1 MNDHDDYTPIDCEQ
15 YSRYELAIMHRQRMR
30 IAWRDRDGESHLEN
44 LLPINLNTRN
54 HAEYLLVRG
63 QSGKIRELRLDRI
76 IKAMPCG
83 G

>member
-15 YSRYELAIMHRQRMR
+15 YSRYELAIMHRQRLR
-30 IAWRDRDGESHLEN
+30 IAWRDRDGDSHLEN

-63 QSGKIRELRLDRI
+63 QSGKVRELRLDRI
-76 IKAMPCG
+76 IKAMPSG

>member
-15 YSRYELAIMHRQRMR
+15 YSRYELAIMHRQRLR
-30 IAWRDRDGESHLEN
+30 IAWRDRDGDSHLEN

-63 QSGKIRELRLDRI
+63 QSGKVRELRLDRI
-76 IKAMPCG
+76 IKAMPCDG
-83 G
+83 